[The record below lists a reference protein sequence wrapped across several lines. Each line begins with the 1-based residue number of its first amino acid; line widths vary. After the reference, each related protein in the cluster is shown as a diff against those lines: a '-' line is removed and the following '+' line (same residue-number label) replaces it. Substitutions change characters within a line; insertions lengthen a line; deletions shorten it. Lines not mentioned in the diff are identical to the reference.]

1 MNKRYMG
8 WIVAAAILGTLA
20 GSGFQA
26 KGEKY
31 GVVDLSEVFSS
42 SEFAKNQTDNLR
54 TLSAQR
60 QDILQFANT
69 YPVFSTEQAQ
79 RFRELSVKAQPT
91 GAEKAELEKL
101 KNAVMAQDKSFKAL
115 QTKSKPTPDEVAQLK
130 EYNDR
135 SQNMVKTIDRWARE
149 FSDELQNMQD
159 KLRGD
164 TLDRVKQAVQEVG
177 LKQGYSVVYVQ
188 DIVPYAANNITAD
201 SLKAMN
207 AKR

>member
-1 MNKRYMG
+1 MG

>member
-8 WIVAAAILGTLA
+8 WIVAAAILGSLA

-79 RFRELSVKAQPT
+79 RFRELSIKAQPT

-101 KNAVMAQDKSFKAL
+101 KGAIIAQDKKFKDL
-115 QTKSKPTPDEVAQLK
+115 QTKAKPTPDEVAQLK

-149 FSDELQNMQD
+149 FSDELQDMQD

-164 TLDRVKQAVQEVG
+164 TLDRVKQAVQDVG
-177 LKQGYSVVYVQ
+177 VKQGYSVVYVQ